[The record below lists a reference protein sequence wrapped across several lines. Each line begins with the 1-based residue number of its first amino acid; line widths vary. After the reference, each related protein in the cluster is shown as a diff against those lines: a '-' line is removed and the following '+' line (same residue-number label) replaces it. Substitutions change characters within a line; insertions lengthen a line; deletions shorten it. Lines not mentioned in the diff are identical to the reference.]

1 MGYCSAPEVT
11 QSDPAA
17 SYIEGLEEDLLNSP
31 FTREI
36 QVASSLGKPVT
47 IDGVTYDFS
56 GLGDADYQ
64 AKYQREMAKA
74 MLALQQKYGP
84 QIIEQRNIELQRAD
98 PEGYAARVD
107 YFNRVMNQL
116 NAPGVAP
123 EGTQAAADLIQE
135 RLDRGTTLDPTLD
148 REVRNRVRG
157 SQVARGN
164 DLGQA
169 AATQEA
175 QVLNAAGEKQYSDA
189 QAQAAAFLQA
199 GADPESYVDRDT
211 FQDISDLAAF
221 LSGESPTAQYGS
233 LSSAGR
239 GAVPWQTGGP
249 LPDSYNPNA
258 GAQRVNQNQQI
269 GNYIQN
275 YNNQQVAPWA
285 AALGTGAQ
293 ALNTWSAFQKPNTNP
308 FQTLNYIPPT
318 SYQTIPQSGN
328 PTSSNP
334 FQVA

>member
-1 MGYCSAPEVT
+1 MGYCSSDMPE
-11 QSDPAA
+11 QQDPAA
-17 SYIEGLEEDLLNSP
+17 SYIEGMEEDLMNSP

-47 IDGVTYDFS
+47 IDGVTYDFT

-84 QIIEQRNIELQRAD
+84 QIIEQRNAELKQSD
-98 PEGYAARVD
+98 PEGYAARID

-116 NAPGVAP
+116 NAPSTAP
-123 EGTQAAADLIQE
+123 EGSQAAADLIQK
-135 RLDRGTTLDPTLD
+135 RLDRGTNLEPTLD

-175 QVLNAAGEKQYSDA
+175 SVLEQAGEKQYSDA
-189 QAQAAAFLQA
+189 QAQAAAFLQS

-211 FQDISDLAAF
+211 FQNISDLAAF

-233 LSSAGR
+233 LSSAGK

-249 LPDSYNPNA
+249 LPDSTNPNA
-258 GAQRVNQNQQI
+258 GAQRIGQNQQI
-269 GNYIQN
+269 GNYLQN
-275 YNNQQVAPWA
+275 YNQQQVAPWA
-285 AALGTGAQ
+285 QTAGLGMQG
-293 ALNTWSAFQKPNTNP
+293 LNTWAAFQKP
-308 FQTLNYIPPT
+308 QTKTPST
-318 SYQTIPQSGN
+318 MQT
-328 PTSSNP
+328 
-334 FQVA
+334 